1 MKQILYSLLF
11 LGSLATFTGCE
22 EADYQELIPQEYNKI
37 LNLKKCGQNDL
48 VLFNDG
54 QQVKYSITVVKS
66 GSDPS
71 ATAQVRLSTL
81 SQTEIDNESRYKGNN
96 YVVLNSDCYTF
107 RNKDISF
114 ESSDTYKIEE
124 FTLNPEKI
132 TEQVEA
138 EANANSIF
146 ILPIRLTSK
155 TDSVNFEQRDLILKP
170 QVKQLGIK
178 FEKSSTMIDLGVNKE
193 EEIIAGV
200 INQWN
205 FTAGIKASTDQT
217 EIDAYNTAQ
226 GTDYKAVPEGAFYQL
241 EDLIF
246 SSGISESVGV
256 LVVDRS
262 KLTKG
267 ATY

>member
-37 LNLKKCGQNDL
+37 LYLKNSGQNDL

-193 EEIIAGV
+193 EEIIAEIKVSMTSGI

-226 GTDYKAVPEGAFYQL
+226 GTDYKAVPEGAF
-241 EDLIF
+241 
-246 SSGISESVGV
+246 
-256 LVVDRS
+256 
-262 KLTKG
+262 
-267 ATY
+267 